1 MYNLN
6 KKKRIII
13 GVIAIIII
21 GYICYYV
28 YAKDENKNTEF
39 ENNLEIENPKD
50 ENNEI
55 DENII
60 VHISGAVNKEGVI
73 QLKMNSR
80 ISDAIEMAGGLRD
93 NANTKNINLAYKLED
108 GMKIYIPTIEEQENK
123 TDIDKNITDN
133 EGKEN
138 LTNDFVTTSSGTS
151 DSNSQNVQNE
161 QIVKVNIN
169 SATQEQLESLPGIGP
184 STANKIINYR
194 NENGK
199 FNKIEDIKEVSG
211 IGDAKFNK
219 LKEFIT
225 VK

>member
-6 KKKRIII
+6 KKQRIII